1 MLLRLGRLVR
11 GEVAG
16 EAAKAGFFGFEEDVD
31 EIWLVEEVVLVE
43 DIVLCVGEVGEGFGW
58 RLLEYEFGG
67 GDISEAKVLAVGRGS
82 KMSLVE
88 AVPPLLGFPIS
99 ECRKGYMMSL
109 SESESG
115 CCCA

>member
-1 MLLRLGRLVR
+1 MRLGWLL
-11 GEVAG
+11 GGKVAG
-16 EAAKAGFFGFEEDVD
+16 KAAEAGFFGSEENVE

-43 DIVLCVGEVGEGFGW
+43 EGVLCVGEVGEGFGW

-67 GDISEAKVLAVGRGS
+67 GDISEAEVLAVGRGS
-82 KMSLVE
+82 EMSLVE